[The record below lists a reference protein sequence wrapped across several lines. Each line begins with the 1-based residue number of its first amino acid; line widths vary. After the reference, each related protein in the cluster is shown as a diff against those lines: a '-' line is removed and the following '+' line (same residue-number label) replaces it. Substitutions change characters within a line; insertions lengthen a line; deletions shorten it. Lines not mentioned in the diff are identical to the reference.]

1 LTLYPAGVSE
11 TYFIDMNKQSIDLLA
26 LALDNVYT
34 LEDIE
39 NLIGRTAPSIGVYK
53 IGLEQFTRF
62 GPPVLDVVRSAGRK
76 IFLDL
81 KFHDIPNTVAKS
93 VASAGALGVDYLT
106 IHTQGGLERRCAT
119 GRQKSSGSRFSPVSV
134 RNLWVRS

>member
-106 IHTQGGLERRCAT
+106 IHTQGGLEMMAAAKAAA
-119 GRQKSSGSRFSPVSV
+119 QM